1 MKKGILFLSI
11 IFIMMLLCTSCDG
24 PTRYLSTGNYELQY
38 VTYYG
43 KRDEPGPSIKYP
55 EELKVFDK
63 LKYELKEITEEE
75 YEQANGQNVFIDI
88 YSNYKPEKVYLY
100 LEVYL
105 YYTDSDEFEKVECNN
120 IEIASEGQNSYI
132 YLGDC
137 AFKINNVDYEGV
149 IWLKFSTNKSGT
161 GTQEIAIVFKNDE
174 YAMKFTE
181 INK

>member
-1 MKKGILFLSI
+1 MKKGVLCLSI

-24 PTRYLSTGNYELQY
+24 PTRYLLTGNYELRY
-38 VTYYG
+38 VRYFG
-43 KRDEPGPSIKYP
+43 NWDEPNLPTNYP
-55 EELKVFDK
+55 EELMVFNK

-105 YYTDSDEFEKVECNN
+105 YYTESEEVEKVECKN
-120 IEIASEGQNSYI
+120 IEVVQYENPYH
-132 YLGDC
+132 YRGDC
-137 AFKINNVDYEGV
+137 TLKINNTNYTG
-149 IWLKFSTNKSGT
+149 IIGLYFSTDKSGT
-161 GTQEIAIVFKNDE
+161 GTQEIAIVFNEDE
-174 YAMKFTE
+174 YVILFSE

>member
-1 MKKGILFLSI
+1 MKKGVLCLSI

-43 KRDEPGPSIKYP
+43 LEDKENYP
-55 EELKVFDK
+55 EELMVFNK
-63 LKYELKEITEEE
+63 LKYKLKEITEEE

-105 YYTDSDEFEKVECNN
+105 YYIESEEVEKVECNN
-120 IEIASEGQNSYI
+120 IEIANEGQNPYV

-137 AFKINNVDYEGV
+137 VFKINNVDYEGV
-149 IWLKFSTNKSGT
+149 IYLKFSTNKSGT
-161 GTQEIAIVFKNDE
+161 GTQEIIIVFNEDE
-174 YAMKFTE
+174 YGILFSEM
-181 INK
+181 NK

>member
-1 MKKGILFLSI
+1 MKKGVLCLSV

-24 PTRYLSTGNYELQY
+24 ATRYLSTGNYELQY

-43 KRDEPGPSIKYP
+43 MLDEPNLPTNYP
-55 EELKVFDK
+55 EELMVFNK

-105 YYTDSDEFEKVECNN
+105 YYAESEEVEKVECNN
-120 IEIASEGQNSYI
+120 IEIANEGQNPYV

-137 AFKINNVDYEGV
+137 VFKINNVDYEGV
-149 IWLKFSTNKSGT
+149 IYLKFSTNKSGT
-161 GTQEIAIVFKNDE
+161 GTQEIIIVFNEDE
-174 YAMKFTE
+174 YGILFSEM
-181 INK
+181 NK